1 MKLLFINKNF
11 MRFLYMKL
19 SKFTVIVVVL
29 LMAILA
35 IGAVS
40 AESIDDADATIATG
54 DGDLGL
60 QLSDDSAADLGAVDT
75 ISDVASTDNDENI
88 GSAVLTDG
96 DDGDDEI
103 PDDPDDSDEKEKIEI
118 SEDTYSTYF
127 NEDGTPTATLSAEG
141 NYELQIASLTG
152 KNIIINSGSNIA
164 ITYFGESYFD
174 EELDE
179 ETHTGGII
187 KNGTITLGGDVQSVL
202 ISGLIFN
209 NTNKDA
215 IVINGCNDISI
226 SDNTIFVNTDSS
238 ATSVNAILLNGAVSE
253 IEIGYNS
260 IFIEGSASYNY
271 GIDLMCYGAMTNP
284 QDITISNN
292 RIEMNGDG

>member
-1 MKLLFINKNF
+1 
-11 MRFLYMKL
+11 MKL

-40 AESIDDADATIATG
+40 AESIDDADASIATG

-127 NEDGTPTATLSAEG
+127 NEDGTPTATLNAEG
-141 NYELQIASLTG
+141 HY
-152 KNIIINSGSNIA
+152 
-164 ITYFGESYFD
+164 
-174 EELDE
+174 
-179 ETHTGGII
+179 
-187 KNGTITLGGDVQSVL
+187 
-202 ISGLIFN
+202 
-209 NTNKDA
+209 
-215 IVINGCNDISI
+215 
-226 SDNTIFVNTDSS
+226 
-238 ATSVNAILLNGAVSE
+238 
-253 IEIGYNS
+253 
-260 IFIEGSASYNY
+260 
-271 GIDLMCYGAMTNP
+271 
-284 QDITISNN
+284 
-292 RIEMNGDG
+292 

>member
-1 MKLLFINKNF
+1 
-11 MRFLYMKL
+11 MKL

-96 DDGDDEI
+96 DDGDDES

-187 KNGTITLGGDVQSVL
+187 KNGTIT
-202 ISGLIFN
+202 N
-209 NTNKDA
+209 
-215 IVINGCNDISI
+215 
-226 SDNTIFVNTDSS
+226 
-238 ATSVNAILLNGAVSE
+238 
-253 IEIGYNS
+253 
-260 IFIEGSASYNY
+260 
-271 GIDLMCYGAMTNP
+271 
-284 QDITISNN
+284 ITISIMLTIISNPLLRNN
-292 RIEMNGDG
+292 